1 MSYEMFITAK
11 QCYRDFG
18 AAKPNKTI
26 FWYFQIIGGI
36 ATKLFLYT
44 YLIYSKI
51 SIYRCVKSSYMVVC
65 HVYKIVNAIV
75 AAASRREKNR
85 ENVSL
90 ASSRCPTSQD
100 CWLLE
105 VFLQNAF
112 GFFWLLKDGREA
124 EHSGGWNFDLEL
136 VQLFSSLFIVL
147 AASWPSL
154 TSQYY
159 YDQAVPSVPLED
171 FSRSHLRDTTAH
183 DCSTGKELVSN
194 L

>member
-1 MSYEMFITAK
+1 MFITAK

-65 HVYKIVNAIV
+65 VMYIIKLSMLSFSAT
-75 AAASRREKNR
+75 SRREKNR

-90 ASSRCPTSQD
+90 ASSRLD